1 LSFTEVEELGKTSHI
16 DARLPSSSD
25 TAVIMY
31 TSGSTGLPKGVM
43 ITHGNM
49 VATTAAVMTIVPNLG
64 MDDVYLAYLP
74 LAHVFEL
81 AAETVMLASGTAIGY
96 GSALTMTDTSNK
108 IKKGTKGDVSVL
120 KPTLMISVPAILD
133 RIRDAVFKKVI
144 YFLNFILP
152 AIFVD

>member
-1 LSFTEVEELGKTSHI
+1 
-16 DARLPSSSD
+16 
-25 TAVIMY
+25 
-31 TSGSTGLPKGVM
+31 
-43 ITHGNM
+43 
-49 VATTAAVMTIVPNLG
+49 
-64 MDDVYLAYLP
+64 
-74 LAHVFEL
+74 
-81 AAETVMLASGTAIGY
+81 
-96 GSALTMTDTSNK
+96 MTDTSNK